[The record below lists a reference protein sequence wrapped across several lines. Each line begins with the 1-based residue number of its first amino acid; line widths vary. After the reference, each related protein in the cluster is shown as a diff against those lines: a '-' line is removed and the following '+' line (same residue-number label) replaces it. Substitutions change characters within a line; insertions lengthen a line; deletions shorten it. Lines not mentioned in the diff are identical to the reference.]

1 MPDDVIPGI
10 ADTALEDAPPEVPE
24 LEEPGTETP
33 VPEGGDAP
41 PEETKP
47 EDKAPE
53 EEGGEKPGESDEA
66 AKAKDIDVDL
76 AKIKDPK
83 ERDIKVRDAIN
94 ALKKTQ
100 PNVAKMVADS
110 YFGRRAYEKEF
121 ATVQDA
127 RQARAVLDSVG
138 GADGI
143 EELNTEVTDWRNE
156 ADQFANAAPELVASL
171 YDSNPEAVVANAL
184 NIMELLE
191 RKNPTHF
198 EAALLPSF
206 VRQIDKSGLP
216 TALVK
221 LADLIKEGKGQESYD
236 LVANLAAW
244 VKNVKDNVEKLG
256 RERDRERVDPR
267 EREYQEKAR
276 ALDEREQQNY
286 ISDCQSQAEKLNWR
300 SMGDVA
306 GAFMKDMKFDAEGK
320 REFMNLLNSAALRIM
335 GQDKTYLR
343 TVKAIREKKDAKR
356 TAEFINGKF
365 AEVVPEAFRQLRNR
379 LYPNSAPF
387 RKPAAGQKPNGT
399 GKKPDAPQQKA
410 VPGKVYEKSQ
420 VDIQSTPDLYLVT
433 GKAYLKGTKT
443 LVPYN
448 RG

>member
-1 MPDDVIPGI
+1 MPDDMIPGI
-10 ADTALEDAPPEVPE
+10 SDTAIEDAPPEVPE
-24 LEEPGTETP
+24 IEEPGTETP
-33 VPEGGDAP
+33 APEAPETPEGETPQDEKP
-41 PEETKP
+41 P
-47 EDKAPE
+47 
-53 EEGGEKPGESDEA
+53 EEGGEKPGEQDDSQ
-66 AKAKDIDVDL
+66 KAKDIEVDL

-83 ERDIKVRDAIN
+83 ERDIKVRDVIN
-94 ALKKTQ
+94 SLKKTQ
-100 PNVAKMVADS
+100 PNVAKIVADS

-143 EELNTEVTDWRNE
+143 EELNTEVTDWRRE
-156 ADQFANAAPELVASL
+156 ADQFANAAPELVESL
-171 YDSNPEAVVANAL
+171 YNSNPEAVVANAL
-184 NIMELLE
+184 NILELLE
-191 RKNPTHF
+191 NKNPTHF

-244 VKNVKDNVEKLG
+244 VKNVKDNADKMG
-256 RERDRERVDPR
+256 RERQKVDPR
-267 EREYQEKAR
+267 EREYEER
-276 ALDEREQQNY
+276 RRELDEREQKTYTSN
-286 ISDCQSQAEKLNWR
+286 CQSQAEKLNWR
-300 SMGDVA
+300 TMGEVA
-306 GAFMKDMKFDAEGK
+306 GGFMKDMKFDTEGK
-320 REFMNLLNSAALRIM
+320 REFLNLLNSAVLKLM

-343 TVKAIREKKDAKR
+343 TVRAIRDKGDAGR

-365 AEVVPEAFRQLRNR
+365 GELAPEAFRQLRNR
-379 LYPNSAPF
+379 LYPNAAPF
-387 RKPAAGQKPNGT
+387 RKPAAGQKPNGA
-399 GKKPDAPQQKA
+399 GKKPDGTPQPKA

-420 VDIQSTPDLYLVT
+420 VDIQNTPDLYLVT

-443 LVPYN
+443 LVAYN